1 MNTLTIPDDVMDFIK
16 SIASD
21 SRLQI
26 LLLFTDAKELTVN
39 EIAERVNLGQS
50 TTSEH
55 LSNLKRAGI
64 LVSRKE
70 NRLVFYSANRD
81 RILAVLENL
90 SQILRACCK

>member
-81 RILAVLENL
+81 RILEVLENL

>member
-81 RILAVLENL
+81 RILEVLDNL
-90 SQILRACCK
+90 SQMLRACCQ